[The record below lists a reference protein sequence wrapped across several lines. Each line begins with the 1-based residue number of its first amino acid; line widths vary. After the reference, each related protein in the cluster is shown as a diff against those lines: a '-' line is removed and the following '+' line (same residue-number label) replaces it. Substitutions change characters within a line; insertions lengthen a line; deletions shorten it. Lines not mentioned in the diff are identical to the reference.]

1 MLKKIIIN
9 QKIADKLYEHFG
21 DHSLVID
28 YQAKVNTRKHKD
40 NIINKDEVVFTDEN
54 GNYIQ

>member
-21 DHSLVID
+21 NHQLVID
-28 YQAKVNTRKHKD
+28 YQVKVNERKNKD
-40 NIINKDEVVFTDEN
+40 NIINKEDIVLTDEN
-54 GNYIQ
+54 GNWIQ

>member
-21 DHSLVID
+21 NHRLVID
-28 YQAKVNTRKHKD
+28 YQSRVNQKKHKD

-54 GNYIQ
+54 GNYVQ

>member
-21 DHSLVID
+21 NHQLVID
-28 YQAKVNTRKHKD
+28 YQAKVNERNHKE
-40 NIINKDEVVFTDEN
+40 NIINKSDVVFTDEN

>member
-21 DHSLVID
+21 NHRLVID
-28 YQAKVNTRKHKD
+28 YQIKVNERNHKE
-40 NIINKDEVVFTDEN
+40 NIINKEDIVLTDEN
-54 GNYIQ
+54 GNWIQ